1 MELVDEVYR
10 LSREFPSDERFA
22 LTDQIRRAGVSV
34 PSNIA
39 EGHGRNSPGD
49 YTRFLRMAA
58 GSLREVET
66 QIEIAVRQQMVNRDD
81 AILAFRLCIE
91 CTKIVRGLTRS
102 ITTKP

>member
-22 LTDQIRRAGVSV
+22 LTDQIRRAAVSV

-49 YTRFLRMAA
+49 DARFLRMAA